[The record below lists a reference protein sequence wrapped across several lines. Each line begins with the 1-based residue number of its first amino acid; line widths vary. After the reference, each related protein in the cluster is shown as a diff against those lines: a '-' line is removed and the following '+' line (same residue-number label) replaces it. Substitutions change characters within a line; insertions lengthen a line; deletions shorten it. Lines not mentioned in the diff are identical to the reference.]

1 MKGAKKIKVLECIRQ
16 GKVGGGESHLLN
28 LAASLDRTRFEPVV
42 LSFTDGPMIE
52 RLGELGVETKVI
64 YTEKP
69 FDVRKWAEV
78 KRWLKAQEVDL
89 VHAHGTRAGSNVLWA
104 ARSLGIPVVYSIHG
118 WSFHPDQSGLVRT
131 LRIAGERYITGRTAV
146 NISVSEANKTLG
158 KRYIPGF
165 RSVLVNYGIDQQK
178 FSSAGVTRD
187 VRAELGIAPGK
198 LLVLFIARFT
208 LQKQPLAMIRAFAK
222 AYSRVPGMHL
232 LMVGDGELKA
242 EAVKL
247 AQETAMEAHISF
259 LSFRQDVPDV
269 LHAADIYVLPSLWEG
284 LPIGLLEA
292 MAMGKAVIAT
302 GVDGTVEVLEDGVNG
317 VVIPTEGL
325 VDALSNAL
333 AELGNDEEKRKRFE
347 ERVVET
353 INERFNITTMTGAI
367 EQIYADVLDG
377 RAGRL
382 PS

>member
-69 FDVRKWAEV
+69 FDIRKWGKV

-118 WSFHPDQSGLVRT
+118 WSFHPDQSGLVRA

-158 KRYIPGF
+158 KRYISGF
-165 RSVLVNYGIDQQK
+165 KS
-178 FSSAGVTRD
+178 
-187 VRAELGIAPGK
+187 
-198 LLVLFIARFT
+198 
-208 LQKQPLAMIRAFAK
+208 
-222 AYSRVPGMHL
+222 
-232 LMVGDGELKA
+232 
-242 EAVKL
+242 
-247 AQETAMEAHISF
+247 
-259 LSFRQDVPDV
+259 
-269 LHAADIYVLPSLWEG
+269 
-284 LPIGLLEA
+284 
-292 MAMGKAVIAT
+292 
-302 GVDGTVEVLEDGVNG
+302 
-317 VVIPTEGL
+317 
-325 VDALSNAL
+325 
-333 AELGNDEEKRKRFE
+333 
-347 ERVVET
+347 
-353 INERFNITTMTGAI
+353 
-367 EQIYADVLDG
+367 
-377 RAGRL
+377 
-382 PS
+382 